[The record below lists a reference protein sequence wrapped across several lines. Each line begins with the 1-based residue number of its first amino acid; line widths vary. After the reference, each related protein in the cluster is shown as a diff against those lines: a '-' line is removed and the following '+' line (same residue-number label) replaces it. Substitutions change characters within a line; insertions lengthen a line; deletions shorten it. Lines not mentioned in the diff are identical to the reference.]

1 MSKPKKTDEVL
12 LMGRVSLPT
21 ASDETTGRVEANEY
35 EALVAAVRTHL
46 AYLEERGQHTSGSAR
61 HLAAMVKP

>member
-1 MSKPKKTDEVL
+1 MSTKKKTDPLEAAVAH
-12 LMGRVSLPT
+12 VT
-21 ASDETTGRVEANEY
+21 KTGYVEANEY

-61 HLAAMVKP
+61 HLAATVKP